1 MIYFKHYTDS
11 HRGRS
16 IQTLLDRHGHSGL
29 IYWTIVEMCAEK
41 LYGKELDVLRE
52 DDCVFSFHKGHFQSI
67 LRMKWFK
74 IELVLSTS
82 QECNLFSWEC
92 SGNEII
98 IKMPKLLEYLDYD
111 QKRPRNKSATSVSSA
126 RLEEKRRE
134 EKNTD
139 TAAALFNLWNKNCG
153 KLPRVK
159 ELTEKRIKLIRSR
172 LKEEPDLNT
181 WSFVIGKLAKSDF
194 CNGKGSTGWVAD
206 FDFLLKPD
214 TRTKTIEGKYDN
226 RGAPVTQSGFNIV
239 GSKTIE
245 EMVAEYEATKK

>member
-1 MIYFKHYTDS
+1 MSTNPWFKHWS
-11 HRGRS
+11 NSSQGH
-16 IQTLLDRHGHSGL
+16 TLSTLWANGDCEGIALFWL
-29 IYWTIVEMCAEK
+29 I
-41 LYGKELDVLRE
+41 L
-52 DDCVFSFHKGHFQSI
+52 
-67 LRMKWFK
+67 
-74 IELVLSTS
+74 ELVCRYKKRDSDVGEITISWDALSRETNWKPSKCRRVLARISPVS
-82 QECNLFSWEC
+82 QIEM
-92 SGNEII
+92 NE
-98 IKMPKLLEYLDYD
+98 KQNGYVSFLVHNWLKYQDSRGG
-111 QKRPRNKSATSVSSA
+111 KRLSKKEQNPVR
-126 RLEEKRRE
+126 REKREERRE
-134 EKNTD
+134 NTD

-153 KLPRVK
+153 KLPMVK

-181 WSFVIGKLAKSDF
+181 WSLVIGKLAKSDF

-214 TRTKTIEGKYDN
+214 TRIKTIEGKYDN